1 MFPILARKVLLEAI
15 FGPVGAKTRRK
26 VRIGAIF
33 ACKVLLEAIFGPV
46 QKWRSRARARGWGR
60 GWGWGLGLGLDGWF
74 SLFACGFPLD
84 VDTILVDSPDYEL
97 RSSLRHRIDLE
108 DD

>member
-15 FGPVGAKTRRK
+15 FGPVRAKTRRK

-46 QKWRSRARARGWGR
+46 QKWRSRAGW
-60 GWGWGLGLGLDGWF
+60 LGLGARAGARARARAGGSGGLRFHFYILKEILLNFRQISPFFFGI
-74 SLFACGFPLD
+74 FPKCS
-84 VDTILVDSPDYEL
+84 IF
-97 RSSLRHRIDLE
+97 
-108 DD
+108 

>member
-1 MFPILARKVLLEAI
+1 MVAFTPRSQPKGAGVKVAE
-15 FGPVGAKTRRK
+15 
-26 VRIGAIF
+26 
-33 ACKVLLEAIFGPV
+33 
-46 QKWRSRARARGWGR
+46 SGW